1 LGDVSAII
9 IWACTGDWRGRAGR
23 LEGRI
28 HTVLSARE
36 GEVPDAEI
44 CPTCGSVNDCRMAK
58 GEATCWCF
66 AMPQVLPVSATEG
79 RRTLLLPRVPHATDC

>member
-1 LGDVSAII
+1 
-9 IWACTGDWRGRAGR
+9 
-23 LEGRI
+23 
-28 HTVLSARE
+28 
-36 GEVPDAEI
+36 VPDAEI